1 MRICSGKGRERLRF
15 RKMVEGFYFSVVL
28 LDFFANLMQMS
39 ARNATLSL
47 KELNSPS
54 VPWKISLGSQKRL
67 ECTQIDVVAFKGGHK
82 RLQA

>member
-54 VPWKISLGSQKRL
+54 VP
-67 ECTQIDVVAFKGGHK
+67 
-82 RLQA
+82 